1 MAEGGIGCTELE
13 SESNLRHNHQ
23 SQNYVEC
30 VSVEITSIMTRL
42 GYGEQIRRWRVE
54 KYKERDSLMNARE
67 SDVTMITAGSKAEG
81 LTCCYESDI
90 DSLFVLEGILCV
102 EAGISLHTL
111 PDGIEVYRMDTCA
124 YSGHCRLLL
133 ERQARKHFKVIHT
146 AQCDN
151 GQGDILLSS
160 SLFLDEMSAYSSTDS
175 SVVRHERAGPSL
187 PRLIG
192 GELHT
197 DHVFALRCHCPSIL
211 QRWASRPRHWPSPV
225 LVQKVV
231 SLGANVTAVG
241 FKESEFK
248 HMEWR
253 IGFNTGES
261 ELVNN
266 LNDTQAKVYVMLK
279 MIVKDVLRPL
289 KKEITS
295 YVMKNIVLWQAE
307 SNPQN
312 KFYAQSFFHWLHDG
326 LRALRTAIVTQ
337 HLSYYMIPERNL
349 MAASGLTYRQQSHW
363 VEVITDMMAEGPRVI
378 LRLPKIRR
386 AIVASPEPMLW
397 YSMKRMELEMLALEE
412 MNRLITCPLENV
424 VVDMTDAILQEIR
437 RRQDEVLMEMI
448 EEGCSENDLT
458 DIHRRIL
465 N

>member
-1 MAEGGIGCTELE
+1 
-13 SESNLRHNHQ
+13 
-23 SQNYVEC
+23 
-30 VSVEITSIMTRL
+30 MTRL

-54 KYKERDSLMNARE
+54 KYKEHDSLMNARS
-67 SDVTMITAGSKAEG
+67 SDVTVITAGSKAEG
-81 LTCCYESDI
+81 LTCFYESDR
-90 DSLFVLEGILCV
+90 DFLLVVEGILCV
-102 EAGISLHTL
+102 EAGISLHTI
-111 PDGIEVYRMDTCA
+111 PDGIGVYRMDTCA
-124 YSGHCRLLL
+124 YSGHCCLLL
-133 ERQARKHFKVIHT
+133 ERRARKRKEVIHN
-146 AQCDN
+146 ALCDN

-160 SLFLDEMSAYSSTDS
+160 SLLLDEMSSAYTSTDS
-175 SVVRHERAGPSL
+175 TVVIHERAGPSL
-187 PRLIG
+187 PDSS
-192 GELHT
+192 GELHS
-197 DHVFALRCHCPSIL
+197 DRVLALRCYCPSIL

-279 MIVKDVLRPL
+279 MIVKDVLRPS

-307 SNPQN
+307 RNPQN
-312 KFYAQSFFHWLHDG
+312 KFYAQSFLHWLHDG
-326 LRALRTAIVTQ
+326 LRALRTAIVTKQ
-337 HLSYYMIPERNL
+337 LSYYMIPERNL

-363 VEVITDMMAEGPRVI
+363 VEVITDMMAEGPWVI
-378 LRLPKIRR
+378 LGLPKIRM

-397 YSMKRMELEMLALEE
+397 YSMKRMELEMLLLEYL
-412 MNRLITCPLENV
+412 NRMLPCYENGLL
-424 VVDMTDAILQEIR
+424 DKSNAILQEIR
-437 RRQDEVLMEMI
+437 RRIGEIRMEIKLRMI
-448 EEGCSENDLT
+448 EEGCAVNGLT
-458 DIHRRIL
+458 DIIHRML
-465 N
+465 K

>member
-1 MAEGGIGCTELE
+1 
-13 SESNLRHNHQ
+13 
-23 SQNYVEC
+23 
-30 VSVEITSIMTRL
+30 MTRL

-54 KYKERDSLMNARE
+54 KYKEKDSLNNALSSAITVMNAR
-67 SDVTMITAGSKAEG
+67 SSYATVITAGSKAEG
-81 LTCCYESDI
+81 LTCYYESDR
-90 DSLFVLEGILCV
+90 DELFVLEVILCV
-102 EAGISLHTL
+102 ETGISLHTI

-133 ERQARKHFKVIHT
+133 ERQTRKHYDVIHN
-146 AQCDN
+146 ALCDN
-151 GQGDILLSS
+151 GHGEILLSS
-160 SLFLDEMSAYSSTDS
+160 SLFLDEMSAYFPTDS
-175 SVVRHERAGPSL
+175 SVVNHERAGPSL
-187 PRLIG
+187 PISAGR
-192 GELHT
+192 EFHT
-197 DHVFALRCHCPSIL
+197 DIVFALRCHCPSIL

-241 FKESEFK
+241 FKESEYK

-266 LNDTQAKVYVMLK
+266 LNETQAKVYVMLK
-279 MIVKDVLRPL
+279 MIVKDVLRPS

-307 SNPQN
+307 RNPQN
-312 KFYAQSFFHWLHDG
+312 KFYAQSLLHWLHDG
-326 LRALRTAIVTQ
+326 LRALRTAIVTKQ
-337 HLSYYMIPERNL
+337 LSYYMIPERNL

-378 LRLPKIRR
+378 LGLPKIRR

-397 YSMKRMELEMLALEE
+397 YSMKRMELEMLELEHT
-412 MNRLITCPLENV
+412 NRLVPCLENGV
-424 VVDMTDAILQEIR
+424 LDKSDPILKEIR
-437 RRQDEVLMEMI
+437 RRKREVLMEIKLRMI
-448 EEGCSENDLT
+448 EEGYVVNGLT
-458 DIHRRIL
+458 DIL
-465 N
+465 DQMLK

>member
-1 MAEGGIGCTELE
+1 
-13 SESNLRHNHQ
+13 
-23 SQNYVEC
+23 
-30 VSVEITSIMTRL
+30 MTRL

-54 KYKERDSLMNARE
+54 KYKEQDSLMNARFRY
-67 SDVTMITAGSKAEG
+67 VTMITAGSKAEG
-81 LTCCYESDI
+81 LTCLHESDR
-90 DSLFVLEGILCV
+90 DELFVLEGILCV
-102 EAGISLHTL
+102 EAGISLHTI
-111 PDGIEVYRMDTCA
+111 PDGIGVYRMDTHA

-133 ERQARKHFKVIHT
+133 ERQARNHSKVIHD
-146 AQCDN
+146 ALCDN

-160 SLFLDEMSAYSSTDS
+160 SLFLDKMSAYLPTNSSF
-175 SVVRHERAGPSL
+175 VNHERAGPSL
-187 PRLIG
+187 PGSVG
-192 GELHT
+192 GVVHT
-197 DHVFALRCHCPSIL
+197 DRVWAIRCHCPSIL

-241 FKESEFK
+241 FKESEYK

-279 MIVKDVLRPL
+279 MIVKDVLRPS

-307 SNPQN
+307 RNPQN
-312 KFYAQSFFHWLHDG
+312 KFYAQSFLHWLLDG
-326 LRALRTAIVTQ
+326 LRALRTAIVTKQ
-337 HLSYYMIPERNL
+337 LSYYMIPERNL

-378 LRLPKIRR
+378 LGLPKIRR

-397 YSMKRMELEMLALEE
+397 YSMKRMELEMLELEYK
-412 MNRLITCPLENV
+412 NRMVPCYENGV
-424 VVDMTDAILQEIR
+424 LYKSDAIPQKMR
-437 RRQDEVLMEMI
+437 RRMGEVLMEIALRMI
-448 EEGCSENDLT
+448 EEGCAVNDLT
-458 DIHRRIL
+458 DINDRML
-465 N
+465 Q

>member
-1 MAEGGIGCTELE
+1 
-13 SESNLRHNHQ
+13 
-23 SQNYVEC
+23 
-30 VSVEITSIMTRL
+30 MTRL

-54 KYKERDSLMNARE
+54 KYKEQDSLMNARS
-67 SDVTMITAGSKAEG
+67 SDVTVITAGSKAEG
-81 LTCCYESDI
+81 LTCYFESDRDDI
-90 DSLFVLEGILCV
+90 LVLEGIICV
-102 EAGISLHTL
+102 EAGIHLHTI
-111 PDGIEVYRMDTCA
+111 PNGIGVYRMDTHA

-133 ERQARKHFKVIHT
+133 ERQARKHFKIIHN
-146 AQCDN
+146 ALCDN

-160 SLFLDEMSAYSSTDS
+160 SLFLNEMSAVPHTK
-175 SVVRHERAGPSL
+175 SVVYHKPAGPSL
-187 PRLIG
+187 PTSIG
-192 GELHT
+192 REFHS
-197 DHVFALRCHCPSIL
+197 DNVCALRCHCPSIL

-279 MIVKDVLRPL
+279 MIVKDVLRPS

-307 SNPQN
+307 RNPQN
-312 KFYAQSFFHWLHDG
+312 KFYAQSFLHWLHDG
-326 LRALRTAIVTQ
+326 LRALRTAIVTKQ
-337 HLSYYMIPERNL
+337 LSYYMIPERNL

-363 VEVITDMMAEGPRVI
+363 VEVITDMMAEGPWVI
-378 LRLPKIRR
+378 LGLPKIRR
-386 AIVASPEPMLW
+386 AVVASPEPMLW
-397 YSMKRMELEMLALEE
+397 YSMKRMELEMLNMEYF
-412 MNRLITCPLENV
+412 NRYVNGVL
-424 VVDMTDAILQEIR
+424 DKSDAILQEIQR
-437 RRQDEVLMEMI
+437 RLIEIMMEIKLRMI
-448 EEGCSENDLT
+448 EEGCAVNDLT
-458 DIHRRIL
+458 DIRYRML
-465 N
+465 K

>member
-1 MAEGGIGCTELE
+1 
-13 SESNLRHNHQ
+13 
-23 SQNYVEC
+23 
-30 VSVEITSIMTRL
+30 MTRL

-54 KYKERDSLMNARE
+54 KFKKRASLINAGL
-67 SDVTMITAGSKAEG
+67 SDVTVITAGSKAEG
-81 LTCCYESDI
+81 LTCVYESDR
-90 DSLFVLEGILCV
+90 DDLLVLEGILCV
-102 EAGISLHTL
+102 EAGISLQTI
-111 PDGIEVYRMDTCA
+111 PDGIGVYRMDTHA

-133 ERQARKHFKVIHT
+133 ERQTRKHFETIYN
-146 AQCDN
+146 ALFDN

-160 SLFLDEMSAYSSTDS
+160 SLFLDELSAYIPTDS
-175 SVVRHERAGPSL
+175 SVVNHERAGPSL
-187 PRLIG
+187 PRSIG
-192 GELHT
+192 GEPHT
-197 DHVFALRCHCPSIL
+197 VMVCALRCHCPSIL

-241 FKESEFK
+241 FKESEYK

-261 ELVNN
+261 ELMNN

-279 MIVKDVLRPL
+279 MIVKDVLRPSQ
-289 KKEITS
+289 KEITS

-307 SNPQN
+307 RNPQN
-312 KFYAQSFFHWLHDG
+312 KFYAQSFLHWLHDG

-337 HLSYYMIPERNL
+337 QLSYYMIPERNL

-378 LRLPKIRR
+378 LGLPKIRR

-397 YSMKRMELEMLALEE
+397 YSMKRMELEMLE
-412 MNRLITCPLENV
+412 LENMILNV
-424 VVDMTDAILQEIR
+424 SCLENGVLDAIRQEILR
-437 RRQDEVLMEMI
+437 REMEILMGIQLWMS
-448 EEGCSENDLT
+448 EEGCTVNALT
-458 DIHRRIL
+458 DIRNRML
-465 N
+465 K